1 MHMQQAAVARVRALP
16 YELLDVE
23 ARRFEEEDYGRV
35 FKVLTNLICLPV
47 TAGWDRGMS

>member
-1 MHMQQAAVARVRALP
+1 MARARALP

-35 FKVLTNLICLPV
+35 FKVFICIDGSDLPFTCV
-47 TAGWDRGMS
+47 CWLGPGHV